1 MPRGDATPE
10 RIRAAALALFAR
22 DGVAGTSL
30 QMIANELGVT
40 KAAVYYHFRTREAIV
55 QDVLAPAFDGFAAML
70 REVRGR
76 PGPERPRALVHAL
89 ARQAVENRE
98 LYAVVLQDV
107 TAAQLRRGSEEQLET
122 FRALRDELAGSGADD
137 RAHVRASIFLS
148 GLMAPAVD
156 PDAAHLSDEDLEAA
170 IVAAGHGLLGLPG

>member
-22 DGVAGTSL
+22 EGVAGTSL
-30 QMIANELGVT
+30 QMIASELGVT

-55 QDVLAPAFDGFAAML
+55 QDVLAPAFDGFADMVRDV
-70 REVRGR
+70 REQPAGD
-76 PGPERPRALVHAL
+76 RPRLLVHAL
-89 ARQAVENRE
+89 ARQAVANRQ

-107 TAAQLRRGSEEQLET
+107 TAAQLRRGSAEQLRT
-122 FRALRDELAGSGADD
+122 FRDLRDELVGDGADD

-156 PDAAHLSDEDLEAA
+156 PDASHLSDEDLEAA
-170 IVAAGHGLLGLPG
+170 IVEAGLGVLGLAP